1 MLQRFLNSFKT
12 DCRYIV
18 RDPVLMAAALYPL
31 IVILL
36 LRLAI
41 NPVSD
46 LIFLKTGFRL
56 EIYYTI
62 IAITLISVIPLLV
75 GFIYAVTDIDKTVS
89 NKDNSLSLTPAD
101 KKSFLFFRLMEPA
114 LFSFIMIL
122 IVTLFTDP
130 VPSEGWLRSVF
141 ISLLLSVQSSLVLL
155 FIRSFAGSRIKAI
168 VLLKIYGIL
177 LVVVP
182 LGLLLHHPWNY
193 LLFCFPYYWLSW
205 AWVTYSPSE
214 SLFYGAISIAISF
227 GCIVWFYT
235 HLLKE
240 NKVRI

>member
-101 KKSFLFFRLMEPA
+101 KKSFLFFRMMEPA

-122 IVTLFTDP
+122 IVTL
-130 VPSEGWLRSVF
+130 
-141 ISLLLSVQSSLVLL
+141 LLILSRRKGGSDRFL
-155 FIRSFAGSRIKAI
+155 FRFFFQYNHLSFYCLSGVSPAAG
-168 VLLKIYGIL
+168 
-177 LVVVP
+177 
-182 LGLLLHHPWNY
+182 
-193 LLFCFPYYWLSW
+193 
-205 AWVTYSPSE
+205 
-214 SLFYGAISIAISF
+214 
-227 GCIVWFYT
+227 
-235 HLLKE
+235 
-240 NKVRI
+240 